1 MTILSTADIRSVD
14 FSERRKG
21 FDPEEVSA
29 FTDDVCETIAD
40 QKDMITAAEERIAT
54 LEAEIKQLSLLG
66 SDNDSEKID
75 LRNRVAQLESD
86 LQSEKQENESTLEQA
101 AGALAAAQANQATM
115 QTRMDE
121 AQANMQ
127 ARLNEAS
134 EKSGVTDSVDVLASA
149 HRTAEDV
156 LARAN
161 YTAANTLAEADAYH
175 ANMVSASA
183 AEVAEAEHSIAGAR
197 EKLAEYRTQALS
209 VLRSATSFLE
219 GSEVAD
225 AVAEVEV
232 VEEEIVVTV
241 SESLED
247 VYVIDVEEDDVVV
260 TEYKPNS
267 TPDFSL

>member
-66 SDNDSEKID
+66 SDNDSEKVD

-115 QTRMDE
+115 Q
-121 AQANMQ
+121 
-127 ARLNEAS
+127 ARLDEAS

-161 YTAANTLAEADAYH
+161 DTAANTLAEADAYH

-183 AEVAEAEHSIAGAR
+183 AEVAEAEQTVADAR

-232 VEEEIVVTV
+232 VEEEVVVTV
-241 SESLED
+241 SEYLED
-247 VYVIDVEEDDVVV
+247 VYVIDVEEDDAVV

>member
-66 SDNDSEKID
+66 SDNDSEKVD
-75 LRNRVAQLESD
+75 LRNRVTQLESD
-86 LQSEKQENESTLEQA
+86 LKSEKQENESTLEQA

-115 QTRMDE
+115 Q
-121 AQANMQ
+121 
-127 ARLNEAS
+127 ARLDEAS

-161 YTAANTLAEADAYH
+161 DTAANTLAEADAYH

-183 AEVAEAEHSIAGAR
+183 AEVAEAEHAIADAR

-232 VEEEIVVTV
+232 VEEEVVVTV
-241 SESLED
+241 SEYLED
-247 VYVIDVEEDDVVV
+247 VYVIDVEEDDAVV